1 MSKTLLAQSVPKPMS
16 EFQTDKL
23 SNEDVES
30 HQFEVFPL
38 TSQYD
43 LLEEGKEPMETT
55 QHKAQMELL
64 IDPLRLWLDK
74 QNRGYVNGN
83 IPIYF
88 SERQLKTEDVK
99 CPDVFVVLGAC
110 YRERRTWVVW
120 EEQKTPDVVIELLS
134 DSTKNVDKNGKKWV
148 YQNKLKAPE
157 YFWFDPFNAEDWA
170 GFTLQNGIYQPIEP
184 DTQNRLLSQRLGLAL
199 VRWHGINQHTKTIW
213 LRWATLEGEL
223 LPTPQENA
231 MMAEQKAQA
240 AKQEAQVTKQKLLEA
255 EAEIARL
262 KALLKE

>member
-1 MSKTLLAQSVPKPMS
+1 MSKTLLAQSVPKPIPDFPTPDD
-16 EFQTDKL
+16 EAK
-23 SNEDVES
+23 S

-38 TSQYD
+38 TSQND
-43 LLEEGKEPMETT
+43 LLEEGNEPMETT

-64 IDPLRLWLDK
+64 INPLRLWLDK
-74 QNRGYVNGN
+74 QNGGYVNGN

-99 CPDVFVVLGAC
+99 CPDVFVVLGAS

-120 EEQKTPDVVIELLS
+120 EEQKTPDVIIELLS
-134 DSTKNVDKNGKKWV
+134 ESTKNVDKNGKKLI
-148 YQNKLKAPE
+148 YQNRLKAPE
-157 YFWFDPFNAEDWA
+157 YFWFDPFNPEDWA
-170 GFTLQNGIYQPIEP
+170 GFSLQDGIYQPIEP

-199 VRWHGINQHTKTIW
+199 VRWHGINEHTKTVW

-231 MMAEQKAQA
+231 QMAE
-240 AKQEAQVTKQKLLEA
+240 QKLLEA

-262 KALLKE
+262 KALLAQKQQ